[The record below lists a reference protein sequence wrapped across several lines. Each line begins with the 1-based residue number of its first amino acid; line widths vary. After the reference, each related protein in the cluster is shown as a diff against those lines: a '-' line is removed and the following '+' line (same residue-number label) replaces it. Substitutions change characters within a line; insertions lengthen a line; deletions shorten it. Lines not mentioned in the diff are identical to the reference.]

1 MDNYNKQ
8 PKEQIDVEKIQY
20 VDYSLKS
27 DVTLRIFTQHK
38 LLNKYQ
44 VTFGRGIE
52 KDNEILIDENFSI
65 AQKLNCGDK
74 IEINN
79 KEFTIVGFAISP
91 DYICTKKNQDILQ
104 ANADNFGISFVSE
117 NVFNDFCDSKSIYS
131 YKLNGFDRDEA
142 LDIIRDKYELVKH
155 LEKEGNSRMIQIIN
169 DAKSPIDLSVFIL
182 IFLFV
187 IIGGVISIDVINT
200 IKNEK
205 KNIYLL
211 YASGYSVKEV
221 FVSYIF
227 RPLILLSI
235 GIIGG
240 IGIGLKAVRAV
251 IYMHKGVYNY
261 PIMQWTNLY
270 PLFIMLSIIVP
281 IAIVFII
288 ISYSLI
294 KKLNKAPIEILNSDK
309 DEKKKGK
316 GQVRY
321 GKNFI
326 NDYRIREIKE
336 NKGNLCIFVVSSL
349 LISVL
354 LVFSFTLKY
363 TVDEYMKALNVE
375 TKYNNLYVFDK
386 LQSSKDKESTFE
398 EFVMLKL
405 NIKGSTNKVVVQS
418 TDDNSKYFAY
428 EDENGENNVGD
439 IRISRALSK
448 KYKYDTGDEITVYN
462 DLTGKEYTFKI
473 DNVIDNNNESV
484 IYINK
489 ERFSKIFD
497 WNVELYNAI
506 AADTDLSE
514 EFLSDKSNICT
525 TKAEVIS
532 SGKAI
537 VKVINSIV
545 SILICFSIFISII
558 VLYLICKYNIDRN
571 SINISLLKVLGY
583 SDSEINTMY
592 EKWNELVISCV
603 FILSIPIGVLL
614 VGIFFVGI
622 VGNLNNYID
631 TKVSITYCVLCF
643 VLIISGYI
651 VSSKLIKNSIS
662 KIEMSKILKDGK
674 E

>member
-1 MDNYNKQ
+1 
-8 PKEQIDVEKIQY
+8 
-20 VDYSLKS
+20 
-27 DVTLRIFTQHK
+27 
-38 LLNKYQ
+38 
-44 VTFGRGIE
+44 
-52 KDNEILIDENFSI
+52 
-65 AQKLNCGDK
+65 
-74 IEINN
+74 
-79 KEFTIVGFAISP
+79 
-91 DYICTKKNQDILQ
+91 
-104 ANADNFGISFVSE
+104 
-117 NVFNDFCDSKSIYS
+117 
-131 YKLNGFDRDEA
+131 
-142 LDIIRDKYELVKH
+142 
-155 LEKEGNSRMIQIIN
+155 
-169 DAKSPIDLSVFIL
+169 
-182 IFLFV
+182 
-187 IIGGVISIDVINT
+187 
-200 IKNEK
+200 
-205 KNIYLL
+205 
-211 YASGYSVKEV
+211 
-221 FVSYIF
+221 
-227 RPLILLSI
+227 
-235 GIIGG
+235 
-240 IGIGLKAVRAV
+240 
-251 IYMHKGVYNY
+251 
-261 PIMQWTNLY
+261 
-270 PLFIMLSIIVP
+270 MLSIIVP

-386 LQSSKDKESTFE
+386 LQSSKDKESTF
-398 EFVMLKL
+398 
-405 NIKGSTNKVVVQS
+405 
-418 TDDNSKYFAY
+418 
-428 EDENGENNVGD
+428 
-439 IRISRALSK
+439 
-448 KYKYDTGDEITVYN
+448 
-462 DLTGKEYTFKI
+462 
-473 DNVIDNNNESV
+473 
-484 IYINK
+484 
-489 ERFSKIFD
+489 
-497 WNVELYNAI
+497 
-506 AADTDLSE
+506 E